1 VKQLNSEYKITEMRK
16 QVSILI
22 LIFLVTTT
30 VFAQNSNRWEINKNG
45 GITWQIGDRLFHHDH
60 IEMSGKRVSA
70 VINYGVEADQSF
82 YVKRNVVWPMLRTIP
97 NNTHASLMHEFSDNI
112 IPMIKLNGN
121 FVQEKVQKI
130 SLNGTIEVKSEIG
143 EKIVLKH
150 TLFPSTEKPV
160 FCENYRIKNKSSKSI
175 QIKIPEV
182 NKITKTKDKEGVYG
196 VYTLIFKIVG
206 SGFFTLEPGEELE
219 FFLNI
224 SGEKAGEDYQTV
236 DNKKELKNR
245 KKLIAQFWNNLILET
260 PDNTLNRAFAFAKIR
275 SAESI
280 YQTKG
285 GPMHGPGGLSYYA
298 AIWAND
304 QAEYVNPFFPY
315 LGYDYGIESAV
326 NSYEH
331 FARFMNDKYK
341 PIPSS
346 IIAEGVDIWNGAKD
360 RGDGAMIAY
369 GAARF
374 AMSLGDKK
382 TAKKLWPLIEWTLE
396 YNKRNLNVAGVVN
409 SNTDELEGRFPAGNA
424 NLCTSSLYY
433 DALVS
438 AAFLGESLGKDK
450 KLIEEY
456 RTQAEKLKT
465 NIESY
470 FGATV
475 MGYETYRYY
484 KGNRKLRAWIC
495 IPLTMDIYDR
505 KEGTIN
511 ALFSSELWTE
521 DGLATESGDKTF
533 WDRATLYALRGVL
546 AAGDTKRGIDY
557 LKYYSNRRLL
567 GEHVPYPVEAYP
579 EGGQKHLSA
588 ESGLYCRIYTEGLFG
603 IRPTGLNSFNL
614 TPRLADD
621 WNEMSLRKIHAF
633 GEVFDI
639 EVEKKGESLEVVILK
654 NGNTFKEIKI
664 ASGETISVKF

>member
-1 VKQLNSEYKITEMRK
+1 M
-16 QVSILI
+16 
-22 LIFLVTTT
+22 IFIVATSAFT
-30 VFAQNSNRWEINKNG
+30 QNSSRWEINKQG
-45 GITWQIGDRLFHHDH
+45 GITWQIDDGLPHRDH
-60 IEMSGKRVSA
+60 IEMSGKMISA
-70 VINYGVEADQSF
+70 VIDYGVDSDKSF
-82 YVKRNVVWPMLRTIP
+82 YVNRNVVWPMLRTIP
-97 NNTHASLMHEFSDNI
+97 NNTHASLIHTFPDNVISI
-112 IPMIKLNGN
+112 IKVDGSLIR
-121 FVQEKVQKI
+121 EKVQTI
-130 SLNGTIEVKSEIG
+130 ELNGTINVIS
-143 EKIVLKH
+143 KIDENVVLYRI
-150 TLFPSTEKPV
+150 LFPSTEMPV
-160 FCENYRIKNKSSKSI
+160 FFENYSIENNGLKSVK
-175 QIKIPEV
+175 IKIPEV
-182 NKITKTKDKEGVYG
+182 SRIIKTNEIDGVYG
-196 VYTLIFKIVG
+196 VYTLTFKVIG
-206 SGFFTLEPGEELE
+206 SGSFIIEPGESIV
-219 FFLNI
+219 FFLAI
-224 SGEKAGEDYQTV
+224 TGEKSSEDYQRV
-236 DNKKELKNR
+236 DNKKELNNR
-245 KKLIAQFWNNLILET
+245 NNLIAQFWDNLILKT
-260 PDNTLNRAFAFAKIR
+260 PDEVLNRGFAFAKIR
-275 SAESI
+275 AAESI

-315 LGYDYGIESAV
+315 LGYDYGIKSAV

-331 FARFMNDKYK
+331 FARFMNDEYK

-374 AMSLGDKK
+374 SMSLGDKK
-382 TAKKLWPLIEWTLE
+382 TAEKLWPLIEWTLE
-396 YNKRNLNVAGVVN
+396 YNKRKLNVAGVVN

-438 AAFLGESLGKDK
+438 AAYLGESLGKDN
-450 KLIEEY
+450 KLIKEY
-456 RTQAEKLKT
+456 RSQAEKLKT

-470 FGATV
+470 FGANV

-484 KGNRKLRAWIC
+484 EGNEKLRAWIC

-511 ALFSSELWTE
+511 ALFSPELWTD

-614 TPRLADD
+614 TPRRLADD

-639 EVEKKGESLEVVILK
+639 EVLRIDSGLKVIIAK
-654 NGNTFKEIKI
+654 DGTVFKDAKI
-664 ASGETISVKF
+664 ASGETIRVEF

>member
-1 VKQLNSEYKITEMRK
+1 MRK

-45 GITWQIGDRLFHHDH
+45 GITWQIGDRLFYHDH

-484 KGNRKLRAWIC
+484 KGNKKLRAWIC